1 MVRKDMLRSDWSR
14 IREKRQCIR
23 DFSWQGRRGKI
34 SLLEILEIGEPLV
47 RQYEGRD
54 VVLAHRGYFWLQ
66 LGFHG
71 DTAWYTVM
79 FDPRGEL
86 VQIYVDVTAGNDC
99 QREDP
104 VFDDLYLDFVVHGER
119 VYELDRD
126 ELEAAYASGEI
137 SRALYDTALTA
148 GDRLGELLR
157 EHREQIQDF
166 FREQFRLL
174 RAEMREK
181 SE

>member
-86 VQIYVDVTAGNDC
+86 VQIYVDV
-99 QREDP
+99 
-104 VFDDLYLDFVVHGER
+104 YLDFVVHGER

-174 RAEMREK
+174 RAEMNEK